1 MENATKAFLMIAG
14 TLIGVL
20 ILSLGI
26 YLFSIF
32 GQYSENAYQTMEENQ
47 ITQFNSQFLK
57 YYGQISRAYIDESTG
72 KEKTVQEPIKC
83 TAHDIISLANL
94 AYQNNIENQIEN
106 ETGWNENTN
115 YIQILVGNNKNN
127 KNIEKWNQEKK
138 IDFIKDNMNK
148 NYKCTEVHISN
159 VTKRVCYMKFIEY

>member
-20 ILSLGI
+20 ILSIGI

-32 GQYSENAYQTMEENQ
+32 GQYSKNAYQTMEENQ
-47 ITQFNSQFLK
+47 ITQFNNQFLK
-57 YYGQISRAYIDESTG
+57 YYGYISRTYVDESSG

-83 TAHDIISLANL
+83 TAHDIVSLANL
-94 AYQNNIENQIEN
+94 ANQNNIENQLEN